1 MKKTF
6 IFSIAAA
13 SFLFADSDIE
23 ELKKLIMEQQKTIQA
38 LQSRVN
44 ALETKEKPQTV
55 ASSEPS
61 VSAKSQTE
69 TAAPKETVAVVASAS
84 VKSIHSVK
92 HKVSRAKKRKAKQ
105 TDTIQDEYAQYTSET
120 AGSQTVSDAYGMS
133 DNTENTSG
141 IGQNAFLPGI
151 ALIGNM
157 SAVSRDISNERYSSY
172 TIPGFIDQ
180 PQEELPFNEKRGFNL
195 NYAELEIF
203 STVGPYIDFFS
214 AFHISKDSLEISEL
228 FVTTRTMP
236 YGLRFKGGKFKSEF
250 GRINSKHQHA
260 WHFASIPLVFESF
273 FGQEGLCDEGVQ
285 LQWIAPTDFYLMAG
299 VEAMQGSNE
308 YSFGDTDGV
317 NQMVSY
323 LKTAVD
329 LSDMTTLLGGVTYMQ
344 GKNGFGDTKI
354 YGADLTLRTNFD
366 SYSSLTWQNELLY
379 REKPLADGSVAEQA
393 GLYSEL
399 IYDYNQNWSGGI
411 RYDTL
416 YKNIPGEPEPLDRY
430 TAMVMYRPF
439 EFTKLRLQYTY
450 DKSKYFAG
458 EQKNMQE
465 ILLDL
470 TFEAG
475 AHGAHAF

>member
-1 MKKTF
+1 MKKPL

-13 SFLFADSDIE
+13 SFLFADSDVE
-23 ELKKLIMEQQKTIQA
+23 ALKKLIMEQQKTIQA
-38 LQSRVN
+38 LQSRVE
-44 ALETKEKPQTV
+44 ALETKGAKKLT
-55 ASSEPS
+55 AAEPS
-61 VSAKSQTE
+61 SLHTESAAE
-69 TAAPKETVAVVASAS
+69 TAAPKESSVPAAAKPIHTQPAKHHAGRKKKVQPADNTEENEYAAYASA
-84 VKSIHSVK
+84 
-92 HKVSRAKKRKAKQ
+92 
-105 TDTIQDEYAQYTSET
+105 T
-120 AGSQTVSDAYGMS
+120 APAPSVSDEYGMS
-133 DNTENTSG
+133 DSGTEAASG
-141 IGQNAFLPGI
+141 FSQSAFLPGI

-157 SAVSRDISNERYSSY
+157 SAVGRDISNDLYSSY

-180 PQEELPFNEKRGFNL
+180 PQDEFPFNEKRGFNL

-214 AFHISKDSLEISEL
+214 AFHVAKDGVEISEL

-236 YGLRFKGGKFKSEF
+236 YGFRLKGGKFKSEF

-260 WHFASIPLVFESF
+260 WNFSSIPLVFESF
-273 FGQEGLCDEGVQ
+273 LGQEGLCDEGVQ
-285 LQWIAPTDFYLMAG
+285 LQWVAPTDFYLMAG
-299 VEAMQGSNE
+299 AEAMQGSNE
-308 YSFGDTDGV
+308 YSFGDTDGI
-317 NQMVSY
+317 NQMNAY
-323 LKTAVD
+323 LKTAID
-329 LSDMTTLLGGVTYMQ
+329 LGDMTTVLGGVSYMQ
-344 GKNGFGDTKI
+344 GKDGFGDTKI

-379 REKPLADGSVAEQA
+379 RKKPLEDGSVAEQA

-399 IYDYNQNWSGGI
+399 IYEHNQNWSGGI

-416 YKNIPGEPEPLDRY
+416 YKNVPGTPEPLDRY
-430 TAMVMYRPF
+430 TAMVMYKPF

-458 EQKNMQE
+458 KQKNMQE

>member
-23 ELKKLIMEQQKTIQA
+23 ELKKLVMEQQKTIQA

-44 ALETKEKPQTV
+44 ALETKKTETV
-55 ASSEPS
+55 ASTETSL
-61 VSAKSQTE
+61 AKESQTE
-69 TAAPKETVAVVASAS
+69 VLKSGRIAPVAV
-84 VKSIHSVK
+84 KSTQTTK
-92 HKVSRAKKRKAKQ
+92 PKTHKRREKKTTQVNREQ
-105 TDTIQDEYAQYTSET
+105 NEYAQYSTPVTDSRT
-120 AGSQTVSDAYGMS
+120 QQPDQYAMS
-133 DNTENTSG
+133 DVQDNSSSFD
-141 IGQNAFLPGI
+141 QSAFLPGI

-157 SAVSRDISNERYSSY
+157 SAVSRNISNERYSNY
-172 TIPGFIDQ
+172 TLPGFIDQ
-180 PQEELPFNEKRGFNL
+180 AQEELPFNEKRGFNL

-203 STVGPYIDFFS
+203 STVGPYLDVFS
-214 AFHISKDSLEISEL
+214 AFHIAKDGIEIGEL
-228 FVTTRTMP
+228 YGTSRAMP
-236 YGLRFKGGKFKSEF
+236 YGLRLKGGKFKSEF

-260 WHFASIPLVFESF
+260 WDFSSIPLVFESF
-273 FGQEGLCDEGVQ
+273 FGQEGLNDEGVQ
-285 LQWIAPTDFYLMAG
+285 LQWIAPTDLYLMAG
-299 VEAMQGSNE
+299 IEAMQGSNE
-308 YSFGDTDGV
+308 YSFGDTDGI
-317 NQMVSY
+317 NQMVAY

-329 LSDMTTLLGGVTYMQ
+329 LTDMTTLLGGVTYMQ
-344 GKNGFGDTKI
+344 GKDGFGDTKI
-354 YGADLTLRTNFD
+354 YGADLTIRTSLD
-366 SYSSLTWQNELLY
+366 SYSSLKWQNELLY
-379 REKPLADGSVAEQA
+379 RKKPLEDGSVADQA

-416 YKNIPGEPEPLDRY
+416 FKNIPGEPEPLDRY
-430 TAMVMYRPF
+430 SAMLMYKPF